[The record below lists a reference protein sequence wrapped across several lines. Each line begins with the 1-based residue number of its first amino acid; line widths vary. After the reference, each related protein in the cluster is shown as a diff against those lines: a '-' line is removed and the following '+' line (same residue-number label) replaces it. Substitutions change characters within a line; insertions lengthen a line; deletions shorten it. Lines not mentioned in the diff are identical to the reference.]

1 LLDTCVYDLWGQ
13 NQSHGRTGQRQNKS
27 MADYYCL
34 LNK

>member
-1 LLDTCVYDLWGQ
+1 VYDLWGQ